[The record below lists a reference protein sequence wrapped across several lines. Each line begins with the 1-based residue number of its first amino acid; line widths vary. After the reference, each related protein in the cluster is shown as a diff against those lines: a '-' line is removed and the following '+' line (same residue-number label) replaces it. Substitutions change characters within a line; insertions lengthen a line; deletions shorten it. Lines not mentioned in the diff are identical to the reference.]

1 MDVRRRDAIP
11 TIERDGYRF
20 RQYLGDLATASDL
33 FSSAH
38 VGYGALRVFDD
49 VVVDAGATA
58 SFQAH
63 DGLETVAYVLEGGC
77 HLTHAGDP
85 PVEIKRGTAAR
96 IVGGHGTTYEGS
108 NRGTSGLRIALAAFV
123 APHAHEQAPF
133 AARHF
138 DPATTGLVWI
148 ATPSGKDH
156 DPESL
161 PLGAPVSFG
170 IASLD
175 SGERIRIHSALGT
188 GLYLSVLDGN
198 VEHDSGFLDAGA
210 DAKISLE
217 AHTVSIQGITRATVA
232 LIEVRRGFVQEI
244 F

>member
-1 MDVRRRDAIP
+1 MDVRQREAIS

-33 FSSAH
+33 FSSVH

-49 VVVDAGATA
+49 VIVDPGATA
-58 SFQAH
+58 SFQAY
-63 DGLETVAYVLEGGC
+63 DGLETVAYVLEGAA
-77 HLTHAGDP
+77 HITHAGDP
-85 PVEIKRGTAAR
+85 PVEVKRGTAAR
-96 IVGGHGTTYEGS
+96 IVGGHGTTYEGH
-108 NRGTSGLRIALAAFV
+108 NRGSSRLRIALAAFV
-123 APHAHEQAPF
+123 APRAHEQAPF
-133 AARHF
+133 ASRSF
-138 DPATTGLVWI
+138 DPETTGLTWV

-156 DPESL
+156 DPASL

-175 SGERIRIHSALGT
+175 SGERIRIHSVLGS
-188 GLYLSVLDGN
+188 GLYLSVLDGD
-198 VEHDSGFLDAGA
+198 VEHDGGFLDEGG

-217 AHTVSIQGITRATVA
+217 AHTVSLQGITRATVA
-232 LIEVRRGFVQEI
+232 VIEVRRGFVQEI